1 MKRKALSLAAAA
13 AVLALCFV
21 PVLSH
26 HNAEGI
32 VDEEV
37 YAMIDAL
44 VADTP
49 HASMTFDDMGNLI
62 ITTRTVTGLESMV
75 DDGLMSY
82 IAMLDG
88 DVTLTVRFEDRPGV
102 TATVT
107 QTK

>member
-1 MKRKALSLAAAA
+1 MKRKATW
-13 AVLALCFV
+13 AVIAVAVVALCFV

-26 HNAEGI
+26 HNAAGI

-49 HASMTFDDMGNLI
+49 HATLTFDDMGNMIL
-62 ITTRTVTGLESMV
+62 TTRTVTQLETMI

-88 DVTLTVRFEDRPGV
+88 DVTLTVRFEPRPGV

-107 QTK
+107 RTR